1 MYICTVITVLLI
13 LNAMD
18 LNKLYQQIM
27 GGSQSDTDSRKDSKE
42 YGFYSLYDKSDYET
56 RTYSSF
62 NNISI

>member
-1 MYICTVITVLLI
+1 
-13 LNAMD
+13 MD